1 MERKGSEAIT
11 YDYKT
16 IRVRRD
22 METMTTDAYENLGW
36 EFVGSNISG
45 GAIFHVN
52 ISFKRSR
59 KIENKQELLKAQEK
73 IDKVLW
79 NIEYMKN
86 KKKTAG
92 LSSGITTG
100 VIGSLAL
107 GGGMAMVIEGA
118 GTTAILIGGIA
129 LGVVGIGIC
138 ALAWLIGVKVKAKRI
153 AKIDPALEDEYNK
166 LADYCEEV
174 KKAN

>member
-1 MERKGSEAIT
+1 MENKKEVIT

-16 IRVRRD
+16 VRVRRD

-36 EFVGSNISG
+36 EFVGSNVSG
-45 GAIFHVN
+45 GAIFHIN
-52 ISFKRSR
+52 ISFKRDR
-59 KIENKQELLKAQEK
+59 KIANKQELLKAQDK
-73 IDKVLW
+73 VDKVLL
-79 NIEYMKN
+79 NVEYLKN

-100 VIGSLAL
+100 IIGTLAL
-107 GGGMAMVIEGA
+107 GGGMAMVIEGT

-129 LGVVGIGIC
+129 LGVVGLGIC
-138 ALAWLIGVKVKAKRI
+138 ALAWLIGKKVKNRKI
-153 AKIDPALEDEYNK
+153 AKIDPMLEDEYNK

-174 KKAN
+174 KKI

>member
-1 MERKGSEAIT
+1 MENKKEVIT

-45 GAIFHVN
+45 GAVFHIN
-52 ISFKRSR
+52 ISFKRDR
-59 KIENKQELLKAQEK
+59 KIAKKPELLKAQEK
-73 IDKVLW
+73 VDKVLT
-79 NIEYMKN
+79 NIEYLKN

-92 LSSGITTG
+92 LTSGITTG
-100 VIGSLAL
+100 VIGTLAL
-107 GGGMAMVIEGA
+107 GGGMAMVLEGV
-118 GTTAILIGGIA
+118 GTTAMLAGGIA

-138 ALAWLIGVKVKAKRI
+138 ALAWLIGKKVKSRQI
-153 AKIDPALEDEYNK
+153 AKIDPMLEDEYNK
-166 LADYCEEV
+166 LADICEEI
-174 KKAN
+174 KG